1 MRWVMLP
8 FSNGTIMKLTS
19 DHKTAQMLTRAK
31 QGVLESTR
39 WLSATEIE
47 GLCGVHGKGATDQTS
62 GWLRDG
68 KIFSIHHDGGDYFPS
83 YALDELDGYR
93 PIKAMSDV
101 LRAFGPT
108 KDSWGVACWFVSV
121 NSYLGGKR
129 PQDLLTTH
137 PDQVVAA
144 AYDELQGIPH
154 G

>member
-1 MRWVMLP
+1 
-8 FSNGTIMKLTS
+8 MKSAS
-19 DHKTAQMLTRAK
+19 DQIAAQMLTKAK
-31 QGVLESTR
+31 QGVMEGTR
-39 WLSATEIE
+39 WLSELEIVALTYLHDD
-47 GLCGVHGKGATDQTS
+47 GTVDHPS
-62 GWLRDG
+62 GWLREG
-68 KIFSIHHDGGDYFPS
+68 KIFPIHHDGGDYFPS

-108 KDSWGVACWFVSV
+108 KDSLGVACWFASV
-121 NSYLGGKR
+121 NGYLGGKR
-129 PQDLLTTH
+129 PQDLLATH